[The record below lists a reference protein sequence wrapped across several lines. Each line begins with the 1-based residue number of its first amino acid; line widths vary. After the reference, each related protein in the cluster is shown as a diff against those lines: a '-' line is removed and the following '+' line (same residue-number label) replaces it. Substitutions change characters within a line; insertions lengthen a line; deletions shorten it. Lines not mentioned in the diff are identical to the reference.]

1 MDLIIQI
8 LTCVLG
14 TIGFAVTM
22 KVPKKT
28 LIYIALGG
36 LISAGIERT
45 MSLFFNDF
53 ISCLAAMIIL
63 SFYCEIISRI
73 IKSPTT
79 VTLMPSTIPL
89 LPGSSIY
96 YTMFWAINGDK
107 ELMSSYAS
115 STLLTGLGIALGA
128 VISTAVVKFILIFR
142 SELKKNR

>member
-8 LTCVLG
+8 STCVLG
-14 TIGFAVTM
+14 ALGFAVTM

-36 LISAGIERT
+36 FLSTSIERT

-53 ISCLAAMIIL
+53 ISCLTAMIVL
-63 SFYCEIISRI
+63 SLYCEMIARI

-96 YTMFWAINGDK
+96 YTMLWAINGNKD
-107 ELMSSYAS
+107 LMSSYAS
-115 STLLTGLGIALGA
+115 STLLSGLGIALGA
-128 VISTAVVKFILIFR
+128 VIASAIVKFIYIF
-142 SELKKNR
+142 KKHDKKQ

>member
-8 LTCVLG
+8 STCVLG
-14 TIGFAVTM
+14 TLGFAVTM

-36 LISAGIERT
+36 FLSTSIERT

-53 ISCLAAMIIL
+53 ISCLTAMIVL
-63 SFYCEIISRI
+63 SLYCEMIARI

-96 YTMFWAINGDK
+96 YTMLWAINGNKD
-107 ELMSSYAS
+107 LMSSYAS
-115 STLLTGLGIALGA
+115 STLLSGLGIALGA
-128 VISTAVVKFILIFR
+128 VIASAIVKFIYIF
-142 SELKKNR
+142 KKHDKKQ

>member
-1 MDLIIQI
+1 M
-8 LTCVLG
+8 LG
-14 TIGFAVTM
+14 TLGFAVTM

-36 LISAGIERT
+36 FLSTSIERT

-53 ISCLAAMIIL
+53 ISCLTAMVVL
-63 SFYCEIISRI
+63 SLYCEMIARI

-96 YTMFWAINGDK
+96 YTMFWAINGNK

-115 STLLTGLGIALGA
+115 STLLSGLGIALGA
-128 VISTAVVKFILIFR
+128 IIASAIVKFIYIF
-142 SELKKNR
+142 KKHEKNQ

>member
-1 MDLIIQI
+1 MIQI

-14 TIGFAVTM
+14 SIAFAVTM

-36 LISAGIERT
+36 LLSAGIERF

-53 ISCLAAMIIL
+53 ISCLTSMIIL
-63 SFYCEIISRI
+63 SLYCEIISRI

-96 YTMFWAINGDK
+96 YTMFWAINGNK

-115 STLLTGLGIALGA
+115 STLLSGLGIALGA
-128 VISTAVVKFILIFR
+128 VIASAIVRFILIFTMSR
-142 SELKKNR
+142 KQK